1 MAKSPRIVPG
11 AEANGFVVPK
21 RAECES
27 VKLVFRIVSNERT
40 ATSLDGLTPLPYH
53 STDGTAQHI

>member
-21 RAECES
+21 RAAKES
-27 VKLVFRIVSNERT
+27 VMLVFRIVSYART

>member
-11 AEANGFVVPK
+11 AEANGFVAPK
-21 RAECES
+21 RAASES
-27 VKLVFRIVSNERT
+27 VMLVFRAVSNGRT
-40 ATSLDGLTPLPYH
+40 ATSLYGLTPLPYH

>member
-21 RAECES
+21 RAASES
-27 VKLVFRIVSNERT
+27 VMLVFSIMSNERT
-40 ATSLDGLTPLPYH
+40 ATSLDGLTSLPYH
-53 STDGTAQHI
+53 STDGAAQHI